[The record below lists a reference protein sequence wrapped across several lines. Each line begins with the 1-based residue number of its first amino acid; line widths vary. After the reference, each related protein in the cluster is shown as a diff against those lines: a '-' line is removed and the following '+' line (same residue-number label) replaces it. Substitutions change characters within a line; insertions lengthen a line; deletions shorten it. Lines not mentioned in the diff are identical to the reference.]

1 MKPFSHISNLLLYIA
16 LVPCVSRQFSSSA
29 VLPVSFA
36 EISSEGNVVPTRAN
50 EAVASSRN
58 ANAEDPDILFET
70 SVYVPS
76 VEMLEDQSFKIVKLS
91 NKVEVIMNSAPKM
104 DRCEI
109 SVINRVGSI
118 CEPTELQGLGFYL
131 MNVLVS
137 GSVSDPRRGLID
149 FSMDN
154 SISLSYEPHS
164 IYSTFNVVTT
174 PVLFESTLSIL
185 SEMFKNPVISEET
198 MEKALNLLEKKSMEN
213 NSRNFFE
220 ELILSDPRSNFS
232 RNKYGD
238 RRTLKAVPASKKI
251 DMKQSLVQF
260 FNEQYSSNRLIV
272 AMRCRYPLE
281 VMQDMAKSH
290 LLGIP
295 NKNLPLFDQ
304 HKPFSDLYVNPFS
317 HSAGKVL
324 FNIEKSSPVLK
335 LVFPLKNF
343 ILSYMKSDPLF
354 FIRAFICENRD
365 FSLMRYLGEK
375 GYVSRVDCSLVNSSY
390 GFTNLHF
397 HFHMKNT
404 GSVNIHNILR
414 SFFYSV
420 SRIKDLKL
428 DLGYYKR
435 VRQDYLS
442 GLKSSKRFLD
452 GLSSS
457 SLVNN
462 FFKYKSSTF
471 NSIIFG
477 ANEYSD
483 FDVNLHRQILFDIKP
498 ENLIMILNLS
508 RSQAEIEDTKALAQ
522 FDQSISNKD
531 CSLYEKFM
539 EEQKSFS
546 FIALTNVVS
555 TEFSGVQVSENNH
568 KYVLEKQN
576 SCLQRYFSSFPES
589 LSEELKIHNLEVSSL
604 KPLVNTDS
612 YRKVMRQMAP
622 MKLSEL
628 LTMDPSK
635 RAPNFAQFKD
645 FYYFIPH
652 ASPTSKIH
660 LAVNLFFPFEDEAMA
675 SIRSARIAAIL
686 LLFKEVLM
694 SHNES
699 LASRFSKFNVE
710 FTPNVKLPKDSV
722 VNVFGLSMIL
732 SSVPEAFSKLIETFA
747 SNIKNYINLDVDTF
761 QQFLDYYRSYLTS
774 LVEKREP
781 RLIYSD
787 FINQLNSNH
796 NLSTDAILNEL
807 QTLTVEEMRQVL
819 GAMFRLGQASGV
831 IYGNLNPGEAETY
844 LSKFF
849 AETIEETPQRPSRLN
864 RVSKSI
870 LRSKLKSSRMLSK
883 IGTKRNKSRRI
894 ALTKKRS
901 KLTLKR
907 RRRTAKTDE
916 SDRIEDEISSRSDLY
931 KLYSSKLSKSGS
943 EACKN
948 LQVID
953 MSSMKPNSKFF
964 FHSYSDKVT
973 QNISVLWIYIDQAS
987 PESFVF
993 VEYLKHI
1000 INNRLTAEQGR
1011 YNNIKVAVKNHDIS
1025 PSSYFISIEGLS
1037 DNENFPQMNELLS
1050 SYIDK
1055 FLSPNSL
1062 ISSEPLFSSAKEY
1075 LLRKF
1080 EKEGVVN
1087 DAQLSS
1093 IFEEISNQRFDFVR
1107 FRSISKLLNGLT
1119 FEQFISNLE
1128 KIYKST
1134 FSIMLSISMPD
1145 SQPSLPNGFT
1155 GLTNIGDI
1163 FKRSGIR
1170 AFSPKN
1176 SRLDKKLSKIQEQ

>member
-16 LVPCVSRQFSSSA
+16 LVPYISRQLLSSA

-36 EISSEGNVVPTRAN
+36 EISSEGNVVPKKAN

-58 ANAEDPDILFET
+58 ANTEDPDIVFET

-76 VEMLEDQSFKIVKLS
+76 VEMLKDQSFKIVKLS
-91 NKVEVIMNSAPKM
+91 NKVEVILNSVPKM

-164 IYSTFNVVTT
+164 IYSIFNIVTT
-174 PVLFESTLSIL
+174 PFLFESTLSIL

-213 NSRNFFE
+213 SSRNFFE

-238 RRTLKAVPASKKI
+238 RRTLKTVPASKKI
-251 DMKQSLVQF
+251 DMKQSLVQL

-272 AMRCRYPLE
+272 AMRCRYPLNA
-281 VMQDMAKSH
+281 MQDLAKNY

-317 HSAGKVL
+317 HSAGMVL
-324 FNIEKSSPVLK
+324 FNIEKSSSVLK

-343 ILSYMKSDPLF
+343 ILPYMKSDPLF

-365 FSLMRYLGEK
+365 FSLMRYLSEK

-397 HFHMKNT
+397 HFHMNNK

-435 VRQDYLS
+435 VRQEYLS

-452 GLSSS
+452 GLSSTT
-457 SLVNN
+457 LVNN
-462 FFKYKSSTF
+462 FFRYKSSTF

-483 FDVNLHRQILFDIKP
+483 FDLNLHRQILFDIKP
-498 ENLIMILNLS
+498 ENLIMILNLC
-508 RSQAEIEDTKALAQ
+508 RSQVEIEDAKALAQ

-531 CSLYEKFM
+531 CSLYEKFL
-539 EEQKSFS
+539 ENQKSFS

-555 TEFSGVQVSENNH
+555 TEFSGVQVSDNNH
-568 KYVLEKQN
+568 EYVLEKLN
-576 SCLQRYFSSFPES
+576 WCLQRYFSSFPES
-589 LSEELKIHNLEVSSL
+589 LSDELKIHNLEVSSL

-612 YRKVMRQMAP
+612 YRKVMKQMVP
-622 MKLSEL
+622 MKLSDL
-628 LTMDPSK
+628 LTIDPSK

-686 LLFKEVLM
+686 LIFKEVLM

-699 LASRFSKFNVE
+699 LASRFSKFNAE
-710 FTPNVKLPKDSV
+710 FTPSVKFPKDSV

-747 SNIKNYINLDVDTF
+747 SNVKNYINLDANTF
-761 QQFLDYYRSYLTS
+761 QQFLDYYKSYLTS

-781 RLIYSD
+781 RMIYSD
-787 FINQLNSNH
+787 FINQLNANH

-819 GAMFRLGQASGV
+819 GAMFKLGRASGV
-831 IYGNLNPGEAETY
+831 IYGNLNPGEAEAY

-849 AETIEETPQRPSRLN
+849 AETIEETPQRSSRLN
-864 RVSKSI
+864 RVSRSI

-883 IGTKRNKSRRI
+883 IGTKRNKSKI
-894 ALTKKRS
+894 SLTKKRN
-901 KLTLKR
+901 KLTLKK
-907 RRRTAKTDE
+907 RRRTAKANE
-916 SDRIEDEISSRSDLY
+916 SDKIEDDISSRSDLY

-943 EACKN
+943 ETCKN

-953 MSSMKPNSKFF
+953 MSSMKPSSKFF

-1037 DNENFPQMNELLS
+1037 DNENFSQMNDLLS

-1119 FEQFISNLE
+1119 FVQFISNLE

-1163 FKRSGIR
+1163 FKRSGVR
-1170 AFSPKN
+1170 TFSPKN
-1176 SRLDKKLSKIQEQ
+1176 SRLYKKLSKIQE